1 MSCRWLLLIL
11 LFPLVCYGAM
21 KEQPSTP
28 DFHRIVTELSRQG
41 DQLVGDYHPDNG
53 AESADAF
60 SGLYFD
66 IFEDSGMEVA
76 IGIKNPALKSELES
90 RFSKLIG
97 LAARQR
103 SVADVETA
111 WQQLRDQL
119 VQVADQQQPS
129 EVGFLGLMIQAF
141 LILLREGF
149 EAMLVITALVAYL
162 RRQGATEQV
171 RVIYHGTVWALLA
184 SLLTAWFFSVVLE
197 ISGAGREALEG
208 VTMLIAAGV
217 LFYVSYW
224 LISKSEAARWQAFIH
239 GQINSALSKG
249 SAFALGLAAFLAV
262 YREGAETVLFYQ
274 ALSGQANDQWW
285 PLLAGFGLAL
295 GGLILLFRLM
305 QAASFRMPIGLFFSI
320 TAGLLYYLSITFA
333 GNGILELQGAG
344 WVGTTPI
351 EGIGRISWL
360 GIYPTLESLGAQLLL
375 VIPLPLVIFWWW
387 SKRRRALAG
396 ERA

>member
-1 MSCRWLLLIL
+1 
-11 LFPLVCYGAM
+11 
-21 KEQPSTP
+21 
-28 DFHRIVTELSRQG
+28 
-41 DQLVGDYHPDNG
+41 
-53 AESADAF
+53 
-60 SGLYFD
+60 
-66 IFEDSGMEVA
+66 
-76 IGIKNPALKSELES
+76 
-90 RFSKLIG
+90 
-97 LAARQR
+97 
-103 SVADVETA
+103 
-111 WQQLRDQL
+111 
-119 VQVADQQQPS
+119 
-129 EVGFLGLMIQAF
+129 
-141 LILLREGF
+141 
-149 EAMLVITALVAYL
+149 
-162 RRQGATEQV
+162 
-171 RVIYHGTVWALLA
+171 
-184 SLLTAWFFSVVLE
+184 
-197 ISGAGREALEG
+197 
-208 VTMLIAAGV
+208 
-217 LFYVSYW
+217 
-224 LISKSEAARWQAFIH
+224 
-239 GQINSALSKG
+239 
-249 SAFALGLAAFLAV
+249 V